1 VDSGAFSLRGAKKN
15 MALTDFSGRT
25 AIITGGA
32 SGIGLA
38 TAEALYTEGASV
50 VLADINEKGL
60 QAAEEHLKKHMP
72 GARGQIVC
80 IATDVRH
87 EEEVQ
92 ALMEAAVTSCQRID
106 LVVTCAGVGDG
117 GPIDT
122 FSASQMQRMMDI
134 NVMGTF
140 HCIQKALPTM
150 QRQGAGHFVCLSS
163 VAGKLGNPFLSG
175 YCASKWAVRGFT
187 SAVRAELE
195 GSNIGIT
202 TVYPAWVDTPMVR
215 QGPDPVLGRNV
226 PILLTAAQVAAAI
239 LQAVKDEQRDLTLV
253 PNPEINRALQLYA
266 ADPEKAERAMGR
278 HAQQTRAAGQ
288 TPHA

>member
-1 VDSGAFSLRGAKKN
+1 MVYNRARGASNN
-15 MALTDFSGRT
+15 MALTTFSETT
-25 AIITGGA
+25 AVITGGA

-38 TAEALYTEGASV
+38 TAEALYAQGANV
-50 VLADINEKGL
+50 VLADINEGGL
-60 QAAEEHLKKHMP
+60 QVAEGHLKKRVP
-72 GARGQIVC
+72 GADGQIIC
-80 IATDVRH
+80 IPTDVRR

-92 ALMEAAVTSCQRID
+92 ELMEMAVSMCRRID

-122 FSASQMQRMMDI
+122 FTASQMQRMMDI
-134 NVMGTF
+134 NFMGTF
-140 HCIQKALPTM
+140 LCIQKALPTM
-150 QRQGAGHFVCLSS
+150 RLQGSGYFVCLSS

-187 SAVRAELE
+187 SAIRAELE
-195 GSNIGIT
+195 DSGIGIT

-226 PILLTAAQVAAAI
+226 PIMLTADQVAAAI

-253 PNPEINRALQLYA
+253 PNPEIQRALEFYA
-266 ADPEKAERAMGR
+266 ADQEKAERAMGR
-278 HAQQTRAAGQ
+278 HAQQTRASQQIRQA
-288 TPHA
+288 